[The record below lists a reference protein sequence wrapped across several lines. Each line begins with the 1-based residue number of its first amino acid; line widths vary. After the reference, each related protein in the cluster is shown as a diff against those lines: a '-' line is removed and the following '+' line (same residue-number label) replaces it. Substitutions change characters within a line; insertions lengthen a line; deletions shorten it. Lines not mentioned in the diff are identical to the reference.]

1 MDILIITKTPFR
13 ISFAGGGTDLEAYYQ
28 NGFGAVVSTAI
39 NKYVYVTI
47 NRRFDNTIRLSYAH
61 TEIVDT
67 VDELQHDIAKACMN
81 LAGVTKG
88 VEITTIA
95 DIPAGTGLGSS
106 SSFAVGLLNA
116 LFTFAGESKS
126 DHELAE
132 LACKV
137 EIEVLGH
144 PIGKQD
150 QFAAAYGGM
159 NYFQFNADGSVQ
171 REKIVLQ
178 NDDKRNMDRKLMM
191 FYTGIRRSADGI
203 LKQQKEDT
211 AKKLETLDFMRNQ
224 AQTLCE
230 DLKENGF
237 TAQFAKTLDAGWQKK
252 KSLTAGISSGDID
265 EMYEKAIK
273 AGALGGKL
281 LGAGGGGFIL
291 LYCDE
296 VHQPAVRQAIGLR
309 ELDFRI
315 SDLGSRVVY
324 FA

>member
-1 MDILIITKTPFR
+1 MIITKTPFR
-13 ISFAGGGTDLEAYYQ
+13 ISFAGGGTDLAAYYQ

-47 NRRFDNTIRLSYAH
+47 NKRFDSTIRLSYAR

-67 VDELQHDIAKACMN
+67 VDEIQHDIAKACMK

-116 LFTFAGESKS
+116 LFNYIGESKS

-171 REKIVLQ
+171 REKIVM
-178 NDDKRNMDRKLMM
+178 DDEDKRNMDRKLMM
-191 FYTGIRRSADGI
+191 FYTGIRRSANGI
-203 LKQQKEDT
+203 LKHQTEDT
-211 AKKLETLDFMRNQ
+211 AKKLETLDFMRDQ
-224 AQTLCE
+224 AITLR
-230 DLKENGF
+230 DDMKQHGF
-237 TAQFAKTLDAGWQKK
+237 TDNFAATLHAGWQKK

-265 EMYEKAIK
+265 AMYEKALQ

-296 VHQPAVRQAIGLR
+296 EKQPAVRQALGLR
-309 ELDFRI
+309 ELDFRV
-315 SDLGSRVVY
+315 SRLGSRVVY